1 LNGGFY
7 QEKPKSLGL
16 DRQDQREIAQITAYI
31 LLHVVPPGKEDPLI
45 QFAKQMQTGA
55 IAAVAL
61 ALTLPATAAQLG
73 QDARAAI
80 PKDVQQ
86 LIVVDYHAMQNS
98 QAAMDLKARVL
109 PPELK
114 QLEQALRTSG
124 LDENHDI
131 EELAFASFKK
141 GGDTRIVG
149 LAQGQFSLDDIMANF
164 KKRKVKP
171 IVYRENKVY
180 PMGQSGMQVV
190 FLNPTTMVFGQTES
204 LKSALD
210 ARDGMA
216 PSFLTNSAMLG
227 QMASVDTD
235 AVWSVLDQEG
245 TQTMMRSVLGDA
257 SQLTDY
263 DTVKKRLL
271 SSRYSMNF
279 DNGVKFSL
287 DVITPDTI
295 SAATMASLLNAAAL
309 YKKVSGT
316 PAEKEAI
323 DNTTINS
330 SGGTL
335 DVRFASSDSQF
346 SSLLQSSL
354 FQSVVK

>member
-1 LNGGFY
+1 MTEFT
-7 QEKPKSLGL
+7 KK
-16 DRQDQREIAQITAYI
+16 
-31 LLHVVPPGKEDPLI
+31 
-45 QFAKQMQTGA
+45 MQTSSLAGLVLA
-55 IAAVAL
+55 IA
-61 ALTLPATAAQLG
+61 LPATAAQLG

-98 QAAMDLKARVL
+98 PAAMDLKARVL

-131 EELAFASFKK
+131 EELAFASFHAK
-141 GGDTRIVG
+141 GDTHIVG
-149 LAQGQFSLDDIMANF
+149 IAQGQFSIDDIMANF

-171 IVYRENKVY
+171 IAYRDNKVY

-190 FLNPTTMVFGQTES
+190 FLNPTTMVFGQTDA

-210 ARDGMA
+210 ARDGMQ
-216 PSFLTNSAMLG
+216 PSFLNNRTMLD
-227 QMASVDTD
+227 QMASVDTE

-245 TQTMMRSVLGDA
+245 TQTMMRTVLGDA

-271 SSRYSMNF
+271 SSRYSMSF

-316 PAEKEAI
+316 AQEKQAI

-330 SGGTL
+330 NGGVL

-354 FQSVVK
+354 FQSVVR

>member
-1 LNGGFY
+1 M
-7 QEKPKSLGL
+7 
-16 DRQDQREIAQITAYI
+16 T
-31 LLHVVPPGKEDPLI
+31 
-45 QFAKQMQTGA
+45 QFTKQMQTSA
-55 IAAVAL
+55 IAGLAL
-61 ALTLPATAAQLG
+61 ALSLPATAAQLG

-98 QAAMDLKARVL
+98 PAAMDLKARVL

-114 QLEQALRTSG
+114 QLEEALRTSG

-131 EELAFASFKK
+131 EELAFASFRN
-141 GGDTRIVG
+141 GQNTRIVG
-149 LAQGQFSLDDIMANF
+149 LAQGQFSLVDILANF
-164 KKRKVKP
+164 KKKKVKP
-171 IVYRENKVY
+171 IVYRDNRVY
-180 PMGQSGMQVV
+180 PMGNSGMQVV
-190 FLNPTTMVFGQTES
+190 FLNPTTMVFGQTDA

-210 ARDGMA
+210 ARDGLA
-216 PSFLTNSAMLG
+216 PNFLTNRTMLD
-227 QMASVDTD
+227 QMQSVDTD

-257 SQLTDY
+257 SQLTDF
-263 DTVKKRLL
+263 DTVKKRLV
-271 SSRYSMNF
+271 SSRYSMSF
-279 DNGVKFSL
+279 DNGVKFAL
-287 DVITPDTI
+287 DVVTPDTI

-354 FQSVVK
+354 FQSVVR

>member
-1 LNGGFY
+1 M
-7 QEKPKSLGL
+7 QVTKK
-16 DRQDQREIAQITAYI
+16 
-31 LLHVVPPGKEDPLI
+31 
-45 QFAKQMQTGA
+45 MQTSA
-55 IAAVAL
+55 IAGLAL
-61 ALTLPATAAQLG
+61 ALALPATAAQLG

-131 EELAFASFKK
+131 EELAFASFRH

-171 IVYRENKVY
+171 IVYRENRVY

-190 FLNPTTMVFGQTES
+190 VPES
-204 LKSALD
+204 DDHGLWTNRGAQVG
-210 ARDGMA
+210 ARCARWHAAQLSEQQA
-216 PSFLTNSAMLG
+216 PCWTRW
-227 QMASVDTD
+227 QSVDTD

-271 SSRYSMNF
+271 SSRYSMSF
-279 DNGVKFSL
+279 DNGVKFY
-287 DVITPDTI
+287 
-295 SAATMASLLNAAAL
+295 AGRNYA
-309 YKKVSGT
+309 
-316 PAEKEAI
+316 
-323 DNTTINS
+323 
-330 SGGTL
+330 
-335 DVRFASSDSQF
+335 
-346 SSLLQSSL
+346 
-354 FQSVVK
+354 

>member
-1 LNGGFY
+1 M
-7 QEKPKSLGL
+7 
-16 DRQDQREIAQITAYI
+16 IQIT
-31 LLHVVPPGKEDPLI
+31 KPL
-45 QFAKQMQTGA
+45 QMSA
-55 IAAVAL
+55 IAGIL
-61 ALTLPATAAQLG
+61 FSLTLPATAAQLTA
-73 QDARAAI
+73 DARAAI

-98 QAAMDLKARVL
+98 PAAMDLKARVL

-114 QLEQALRTSG
+114 QLEEALRTSG

-131 EELAFASFKK
+131 EELAFASFRNS
-141 GGDTRIVG
+141 GSTRIVG
-149 LAQGQFSLDDIMANF
+149 LAQGQFSLVDILANF

-171 IVYRENKVY
+171 IVYRDNRVY

-190 FLNPTTMVFGQTES
+190 FLNPTTMVFGQTDG
-204 LKSALD
+204 LKAALD

-216 PSFLTNSAMLG
+216 PSFLNNHAMLD
-227 QMASVDTD
+227 QMASVDSD

-257 SQLTDY
+257 SQLTDF
-263 DTVKKRLL
+263 DTVKKRLV
-271 SSRYSMNF
+271 SSRYSMSF

-287 DVITPDTI
+287 YVITPDTI

-316 PAEKEAI
+316 ASEKQAI

-335 DVRFASSDSQF
+335 DVVFASSDSQF
-346 SSLLQSSL
+346 SSLLQSNL
-354 FQSVVK
+354 FQSVVR

>member
-1 LNGGFY
+1 L
-7 QEKPKSLGL
+7 K
-16 DRQDQREIAQITAYI
+16 
-31 LLHVVPPGKEDPLI
+31 
-45 QFAKQMQTGA
+45 QFAKQMQTSA
-55 IAAVAL
+55 IAGLVL

-114 QLEQALRTSG
+114 QLETALRTSG

-141 GGDTRIVG
+141 GQDTRIVG
-149 LAQGQFSLDDIMANF
+149 LAQGQFSLEDIMANF

-171 IVYRENKVY
+171 ILYRENKVY

-216 PSFLTNSAMLG
+216 PSFLNNSAMLG

>member
-1 LNGGFY
+1 
-7 QEKPKSLGL
+7 
-16 DRQDQREIAQITAYI
+16 
-31 LLHVVPPGKEDPLI
+31 LI
-45 QFAKQMQTGA
+45 QFAKQMQTSA
-55 IAAVAL
+55 IAGLAL

-141 GGDTRIVG
+141 GQDTRIVG

-180 PMGQSGMQVV
+180 PMGSGMQVV

-216 PSFLTNSAMLG
+216 PSFLTNSAMLS
-227 QMASVDTD
+227 QMASVDSD

>member
-1 LNGGFY
+1 M
-7 QEKPKSLGL
+7 QVIKK
-16 DRQDQREIAQITAYI
+16 
-31 LLHVVPPGKEDPLI
+31 I
-45 QFAKQMQTGA
+45 QTS
-55 IAAVAL
+55 AL
-61 ALTLPATAAQLG
+61 AGLAFALALPATAAQLS
-73 QDARAAI
+73 QEARAAI

-131 EELAFASFKK
+131 EELAFASFRNS
-141 GGDTRIVG
+141 GNTRIVG
-149 LAQGQFSLDDIMANF
+149 IAQGQFSIDDIMANF

-171 IVYRENKVY
+171 LVYRDNRVY
-180 PMGQSGMQVV
+180 PMGQSGMQVA
-190 FLNPTTMVFGQTES
+190 FLNPTTMVFGQTEA
-204 LKSALD
+204 LKLALD
-210 ARDGMA
+210 ARDGMQ
-216 PSFLTNSAMLG
+216 PSFLTNRSMLD

-245 TQTMMRSVLGDA
+245 TQTMMRSILGDA

-271 SSRYSMNF
+271 SSRYSMDF
-279 DNGVKFSL
+279 DNGVKFNL
-287 DVITPDTI
+287 NVITPDTI
-295 SAATMASLLNAAAL
+295 SAATMASILNAAAL

-316 PAEKEAI
+316 PAEKQAI

-335 DVRFASSDSQF
+335 DVKFASSDSQF

-354 FQSVVK
+354 FQSVVH

>member
-1 LNGGFY
+1 
-7 QEKPKSLGL
+7 
-16 DRQDQREIAQITAYI
+16 
-31 LLHVVPPGKEDPLI
+31 LI
-45 QFAKQMQTGA
+45 HFTKQMQTSA
-55 IAAVAL
+55 IGIIAV

-98 QAAMDLKARVL
+98 PAAMDLKARVL

-114 QLEQALRTSG
+114 QLEEALRTSG

-131 EELAFASFKK
+131 EELAFASFRS
-141 GGDTRIVG
+141 GQGTRIVG
-149 LAQGQFSLDDIMANF
+149 LAQGQFSLVDILANF

-171 IVYRENKVY
+171 IVYRDNRVY

-190 FLNPTTMVFGQTES
+190 FLNPTTMVFGQTDA

-210 ARDGMA
+210 ARDGLA
-216 PSFLTNSAMLG
+216 PSFLNNRTMLD
-227 QMASVDTD
+227 QMASVDND

-257 SQLTDY
+257 SQLTDF

-271 SSRYSMNF
+271 SSRYSMSF
-279 DNGVKFSL
+279 ENGVKFSL
-287 DVITPDTI
+287 DVNTPDTI

-316 PAEKEAI
+316 ATEKQAI
-323 DNTTINS
+323 DETTINS
-330 SGGTL
+330 TGGTL

-346 SSLLQSSL
+346 SSLLQSNL

>member
-1 LNGGFY
+1 MTRFT
-7 QEKPKSLGL
+7 KK
-16 DRQDQREIAQITAYI
+16 
-31 LLHVVPPGKEDPLI
+31 
-45 QFAKQMQTGA
+45 MQTSSMAGL
-55 IAAVAL
+55 VFAL
-61 ALTLPATAAQLG
+61 ALPATAAQLG

-131 EELAFASFKK
+131 EELAFASFHAK
-141 GGDTRIVG
+141 GDTHIVG
-149 LAQGQFSLDDIMANF
+149 IAQGQFSLDDIMANF

-171 IVYRENKVY
+171 IAYRENKVY

-190 FLNPTTMVFGQTES
+190 FLNPTTMVFGQTDA

-210 ARDGMA
+210 ARDGMQ
-216 PSFLTNSAMLG
+216 PSFLTNRTMLD
-227 QMASVDTD
+227 QMASVDTE

-245 TQTMMRSVLGDA
+245 TQTMMRTVLGDA

-271 SSRYSMNF
+271 SSRYSMSF

-316 PAEKEAI
+316 AQEKQAI

-330 SGGTL
+330 NGGVL

-354 FQSVVK
+354 FQSVVR

>member
-1 LNGGFY
+1 
-7 QEKPKSLGL
+7 
-16 DRQDQREIAQITAYI
+16 
-31 LLHVVPPGKEDPLI
+31 
-45 QFAKQMQTGA
+45 
-55 IAAVAL
+55 
-61 ALTLPATAAQLG
+61 
-73 QDARAAI
+73 
-80 PKDVQQ
+80 
-86 LIVVDYHAMQNS
+86 
-98 QAAMDLKARVL
+98 VL

-131 EELAFASFKK
+131 EELAFASFHAK
-141 GGDTRIVG
+141 GDTRIVG
-149 LAQGQFSLDDIMANF
+149 IAQGQFSIDDIMANF

-171 IVYRENKVY
+171 IAYRDNKVY

-190 FLNPTTMVFGQTES
+190 FLNPTTMVFGQTDA

-210 ARDGMA
+210 ARDGMQ
-216 PSFLTNSAMLG
+216 PSFLTNRTMLD
-227 QMASVDTD
+227 QMASVDTE

-245 TQTMMRSVLGDA
+245 TQTMMRTVLGDA

-271 SSRYSMNF
+271 SSRYSMSF

-316 PAEKEAI
+316 AQEKQAI

-330 SGGTL
+330 NGGVL

-354 FQSVVK
+354 FQSVVR

>member
-1 LNGGFY
+1 MTRFT
-7 QEKPKSLGL
+7 K
-16 DRQDQREIAQITAYI
+16 T
-31 LLHVVPPGKEDPLI
+31 
-45 QFAKQMQTGA
+45 MQTSSMAGL
-55 IAAVAL
+55 VFAL
-61 ALTLPATAAQLG
+61 ALPATAAQLG

-131 EELAFASFKK
+131 EELAFASFHAK
-141 GGDTRIVG
+141 GDTRIVG
-149 LAQGQFSLDDIMANF
+149 LAQGQFSLEDIMANF

-171 IVYRENKVY
+171 IAYRENKVY

-190 FLNPTTMVFGQTES
+190 FLNPTTMVFGQTDA

-210 ARDGMA
+210 ARDGLQ
-216 PSFLTNSAMLG
+216 PSFLTNRTMLD
-227 QMASVDTD
+227 QMASVDTE

-245 TQTMMRSVLGDA
+245 TQTMMRTVLGDA

-271 SSRYSMNF
+271 SSRYSMSF

-316 PAEKEAI
+316 AQEKQAI

-330 SGGTL
+330 NGGVL

-354 FQSVVK
+354 FQSVVR

>member
-1 LNGGFY
+1 LTRFT
-7 QEKPKSLGL
+7 KK
-16 DRQDQREIAQITAYI
+16 
-31 LLHVVPPGKEDPLI
+31 
-45 QFAKQMQTGA
+45 MQTSGLSGLVLA
-55 IAAVAL
+55 IA
-61 ALTLPATAAQLG
+61 LPATAAQLG

-131 EELAFASFKK
+131 EELAFASFHAK
-141 GGDTRIVG
+141 GDTHIVG
-149 LAQGQFSLDDIMANF
+149 IAQGQFSIDDIMANF

-190 FLNPTTMVFGQTES
+190 FLNPTTMVFGQTDA

-210 ARDGMA
+210 ARDGMQ
-216 PSFLTNSAMLG
+216 PSFLTNRTMLD
-227 QMASVDTD
+227 QMASVDTE

-245 TQTMMRSVLGDA
+245 TQTMMRTVLGDA

-271 SSRYSMNF
+271 SSRYSMSF

-316 PAEKEAI
+316 AQEKQAI

-330 SGGTL
+330 NGGVL

-354 FQSVVK
+354 FQSVVR

>member
-1 LNGGFY
+1 MLGVKAASPDRSASQKLSF
-7 QEKPKSLGL
+7 QIKPRERNHSLKEVMNKRQLSAMAGL
-16 DRQDQREIAQITAYI
+16 
-31 LLHVVPPGKEDPLI
+31 
-45 QFAKQMQTGA
+45 
-55 IAAVAL
+55 AL
-61 ALTLPATAAQLG
+61 ALVLPAKGAQLG

-98 QAAMDLKARVL
+98 PAAMDLKARVL

-131 EELAFASFKK
+131 EELAFASFRNS
-141 GGDTRIVG
+141 GNTRIVG
-149 LAQGQFSLDDIMANF
+149 IAQGQFSIDDIMANF

-171 IVYRENKVY
+171 LVYRDNRVY
-180 PMGQSGMQVV
+180 PMGQSGMQVA
-190 FLNPTTMVFGQTES
+190 FLNPTTMVFGQTEA
-204 LKSALD
+204 LKLALD
-210 ARDGMA
+210 ARDGMQ
-216 PSFLTNSAMLG
+216 PNFLTNRSMLD

-245 TQTMMRSVLGDA
+245 TQTMMRSILGDA

-271 SSRYSMNF
+271 SSRYSMSF

-287 DVITPDTI
+287 DV
-295 SAATMASLLNAAAL
+295 
-309 YKKVSGT
+309 
-316 PAEKEAI
+316 
-323 DNTTINS
+323 
-330 SGGTL
+330 
-335 DVRFASSDSQF
+335 
-346 SSLLQSSL
+346 
-354 FQSVVK
+354 

>member
-1 LNGGFY
+1 LTEFT
-7 QEKPKSLGL
+7 KK
-16 DRQDQREIAQITAYI
+16 
-31 LLHVVPPGKEDPLI
+31 
-45 QFAKQMQTGA
+45 MQTSSLAGL
-55 IAAVAL
+55 VLAL
-61 ALTLPATAAQLG
+61 ALPATAAQLG

-131 EELAFASFKK
+131 EELAFASFHAK
-141 GGDTRIVG
+141 GDTHIVG
-149 LAQGQFSLDDIMANF
+149 IAQGQFSIDDIMANF

-171 IVYRENKVY
+171 IAYRDNKVY

-190 FLNPTTMVFGQTES
+190 FLNPTTMVFGQTDA

-210 ARDGMA
+210 ARDGMQ
-216 PSFLTNSAMLG
+216 PSFLTNRTMLD
-227 QMASVDTD
+227 QMASVDTE

-245 TQTMMRSVLGDA
+245 TQTMMRTVLGDA

-271 SSRYSMNF
+271 SSRYSMSF

-316 PAEKEAI
+316 AQEKQAI

-330 SGGTL
+330 NGGVL

-354 FQSVVK
+354 FQSVVR

>member
-1 LNGGFY
+1 
-7 QEKPKSLGL
+7 
-16 DRQDQREIAQITAYI
+16 
-31 LLHVVPPGKEDPLI
+31 
-45 QFAKQMQTGA
+45 
-55 IAAVAL
+55 
-61 ALTLPATAAQLG
+61 
-73 QDARAAI
+73 
-80 PKDVQQ
+80 
-86 LIVVDYHAMQNS
+86 MQNS

-131 EELAFASFKK
+131 EELAFASFKA

-149 LAQGQFSLDDIMANF
+149 LAQGQFSVDDIMANF

-171 IVYRENKVY
+171 IVYRENRVY

-190 FLNPTTMVFGQTES
+190 FLNPTTMVFGQTDA

-210 ARDGMA
+210 ARDGMT
-216 PSFLTNSAMLG
+216 PSFLNNSAMLS
-227 QMASVDTD
+227 QMQSVDTD

-271 SSRYSMNF
+271 SSRYSMSF
-279 DNGVKFSL
+279 DNGVKFTL
-287 DVITPDTI
+287 NVITPDTI

-309 YKKVSGT
+309 YKKVSGS

-323 DNTTINS
+323 DNTTIDS

-335 DVRFASSDSQF
+335 DVRFASSDRQF
-346 SSLLQSSL
+346 SSLLQSTL
-354 FQSVVK
+354 FQSVVH

>member
-1 LNGGFY
+1 LKRFT
-7 QEKPKSLGL
+7 KK
-16 DRQDQREIAQITAYI
+16 
-31 LLHVVPPGKEDPLI
+31 
-45 QFAKQMQTGA
+45 MQTSS
-55 IAAVAL
+55 IAGLAL
-61 ALTLPATAAQLG
+61 ALALPATAAQLG

-141 GGDTRIVG
+141 GQDTRIVG
-149 LAQGQFSLDDIMANF
+149 LAQGQFSLDEVMANF

-171 IVYRENKVY
+171 IAYRDNKVY

-190 FLNPTTMVFGQTES
+190 FLNPTTMVFGQTEA
-204 LKSALD
+204 LKGALD

-216 PSFLTNSAMLG
+216 PSFLNNSAMLS

-235 AVWSVLDQEG
+235 AIWSVLDQEG

-287 DVITPDTI
+287 AVITPDTI

>member
-1 LNGGFY
+1 MTEFT
-7 QEKPKSLGL
+7 KK
-16 DRQDQREIAQITAYI
+16 
-31 LLHVVPPGKEDPLI
+31 
-45 QFAKQMQTGA
+45 MQTSSLAGLVLA
-55 IAAVAL
+55 IA
-61 ALTLPATAAQLG
+61 LPATAAQLG

-98 QAAMDLKARVL
+98 PAAMDLKARVL

-131 EELAFASFKK
+131 EELAFASFHSK
-141 GGDTRIVG
+141 GDTHIVG
-149 LAQGQFSLDDIMANF
+149 IAQGQFSIDDIMANF

-171 IVYRENKVY
+171 IAYRENKVY

-190 FLNPTTMVFGQTES
+190 FLNPTTMVFGQTDA

-210 ARDGMA
+210 ARDGMQ
-216 PSFLTNSAMLG
+216 PSFLTNRTMLD
-227 QMASVDTD
+227 QMASVDTE

-245 TQTMMRSVLGDA
+245 TQTMMRTVLGDA

-271 SSRYSMNF
+271 SSRYSMSF

-316 PAEKEAI
+316 AQEKQAI

-330 SGGTL
+330 NGGVL

-354 FQSVVK
+354 FQSVVR

>member
-1 LNGGFY
+1 MTPLN
-7 QEKPKSLGL
+7 QSL
-16 DRQDQREIAQITAYI
+16 AHFT
-31 LLHVVPPGKEDPLI
+31 K
-45 QFAKQMQTGA
+45 KMQTGS
-55 IAAVAL
+55 IMGFAL
-61 ALTLPATAAQLG
+61 ALALPATAAQLA

-98 QAAMDLKARVL
+98 PAAMDLKARVL

-131 EELAFASFKK
+131 EELAFASFKN
-141 GGDTRIVG
+141 GQNTRIVG
-149 LAQGQFSLDDIMANF
+149 IAQGQFSLDDILANF

-171 IVYRENKVY
+171 VVYRDNRVY

-190 FLNPTTMVFGQTES
+190 FLNPTTMVFGQTEA

-210 ARDGMA
+210 ARDGMS
-216 PSFLTNSAMLG
+216 PNFLTNRTMLD
-227 QMASVDTD
+227 QMASVDSD

-316 PAEKEAI
+316 PAEKQAI

-330 SGGTL
+330 SGGVL
-335 DVRFASSDSQF
+335 DVRFVSSDSQF
-346 SSLLQSSL
+346 SSLLQSNL
-354 FQSVVK
+354 FQSVVR

>member
-1 LNGGFY
+1 
-7 QEKPKSLGL
+7 
-16 DRQDQREIAQITAYI
+16 
-31 LLHVVPPGKEDPLI
+31 LI
-45 QFAKQMQTGA
+45 QFTKQIQVGA
-55 IAAVAL
+55 ITGLAL
-61 ALTLPATAAQLG
+61 ALALPATAAQLG
-73 QDARAAI
+73 EDARAAI

-98 QAAMDLKARVL
+98 PAAMDLKARVL

-114 QLEQALRTSG
+114 QLETALRTSG

-131 EELAFASFKK
+131 EELAFASFR
-141 GGDTRIVG
+141 GGAGGTRIIGV
-149 LAQGQFSLDDIMANF
+149 AQGQFSIEDIMANF

-171 IVYRENKVY
+171 IVYRDNHVY

-190 FLNPTTMVFGQTES
+190 FLNPTTMVFGQTEA

-210 ARDGMA
+210 ARDGMT
-216 PSFLTNSAMLG
+216 PNFLNNRPMLD
-227 QMASVDTD
+227 QMQSVDSD
-235 AVWSVLDQEG
+235 AVWSLLDQEG
-245 TQTMMRSVLGDA
+245 TQTMMHSVLGDA

-309 YKKVSGT
+309 YKKMSGT
-316 PAEKEAI
+316 AAEKQAI
-323 DNTTINS
+323 ENTTINS

-335 DVRFASSDSQF
+335 DVHFASSDSQF

>member
-1 LNGGFY
+1 
-7 QEKPKSLGL
+7 
-16 DRQDQREIAQITAYI
+16 
-31 LLHVVPPGKEDPLI
+31 LI
-45 QFAKQMQTGA
+45 QFTKQMQAST
-55 IAAVAL
+55 IAGLAL
-61 ALTLPATAAQLG
+61 ALSLPATAAQLG

-98 QAAMDLKARVL
+98 PAAMDLKARVL

-131 EELAFASFKK
+131 EELAFASFRN
-141 GGDTRIVG
+141 GQNTRIVG
-149 LAQGQFSLDDIMANF
+149 LAQGQFSLVDILANF
-164 KKRKVKP
+164 KKKKVKP
-171 IVYRENKVY
+171 IVYRDNRVY
-180 PMGQSGMQVV
+180 PMGNSGMQVV
-190 FLNPTTMVFGQTES
+190 FLNPTTMVFGQTDA

-210 ARDGMA
+210 ARDGLA
-216 PSFLTNSAMLG
+216 PNFLTNRALLD
-227 QMASVDTD
+227 QMQSVDTD

-257 SQLTDY
+257 SQLTDF
-263 DTVKKRLL
+263 DTVKKRLV
-271 SSRYSMNF
+271 SSRYSMSF
-279 DNGVKFSL
+279 ENGVKFAL
-287 DVITPDTI
+287 DVVTPDTI

-316 PAEKEAI
+316 AAEKEAI

-354 FQSVVK
+354 FQSVVR

>member
-1 LNGGFY
+1 MGF
-7 QEKPKSLGL
+7 
-16 DRQDQREIAQITAYI
+16 A
-31 LLHVVPPGKEDPLI
+31 
-45 QFAKQMQTGA
+45 F
-55 IAAVAL
+55 AL
-61 ALTLPATAAQLG
+61 ALPATAAQLA

-98 QAAMDLKARVL
+98 PAAMDLKARVL

-141 GGDTRIVG
+141 GQDTRIVG
-149 LAQGQFSLDDIMANF
+149 IAQGQFSLDDILAGF

-171 IVYRENKVY
+171 LVYRDNRVY

-190 FLNPTTMVFGQTES
+190 FLNPTTMVFGQTEA
-204 LKSALD
+204 LKAALD
-210 ARDGMA
+210 ARDGMT
-216 PSFLTNSAMLG
+216 PNFLTNHTMLD
-227 QMASVDTD
+227 QMASVDSD

-271 SSRYSMNF
+271 SSRYSMSF

-287 DVITPDTI
+287 NVITPDTI

-316 PAEKEAI
+316 PAEKQAI

-330 SGGTL
+330 SGGVL
-335 DVRFASSDSQF
+335 DVKFASSDSQF
-346 SSLLQSSL
+346 STLLQSSL
-354 FQSVVK
+354 FQSVVR

>member
-1 LNGGFY
+1 M
-7 QEKPKSLGL
+7 K
-16 DRQDQREIAQITAYI
+16 
-31 LLHVVPPGKEDPLI
+31 
-45 QFAKQMQTGA
+45 QFTKKMQTSS
-55 IAAVAL
+55 IAGLAL
-61 ALTLPATAAQLG
+61 ALALPATAAQLG

-141 GGDTRIVG
+141 GQDTRIVG

-171 IVYRENKVY
+171 IAYRDNKVY

-210 ARDGMA
+210 ARDGMT
-216 PSFLTNSAMLG
+216 PSFLTNSAMLS